1 MTTDDIKKF
10 TILAECTEGR
20 YILAET
26 VDPFI
31 IKAAGATLKWHKIN
45 PELVC
50 NLSLKEIMIPA
61 DENE

>member
-1 MTTDDIKKF
+1 MTTKDIKKF

-26 VDPFI
+26 EDLI
-31 IKAAGATLKWHKIN
+31 IIQGIGSTLKWCRVR
-45 PELVC
+45 PEFVGD
-50 NLSLKEIMIPA
+50 LSLKEIMIPA